1 MRVDV
6 EYRGLPGGT
15 HKLRFADE
23 LPRHVMCGTCGML
36 SMQMYEDEQRHA
48 FCNVCV
54 CLGSPAAAIF
64 CKYEN
69 RNVPVDQLIEAF
81 DIIQVIKD
89 QVVYCP
95 NEEKGCPVYTPLCR
109 IEDHYLQCEKTEI
122 ECLQC
127 QQRIKGCDWK
137 SHSRDCPRKIV
148 QCRFCVA
155 AFPQIDLQTHEALCA
170 ENPNCMTSPTVR
182 HSYTSKVPPLPVPAQ
197 KENGS
202 GHVSFSSTELDLPS
216 DAASDADAGQSVF
229 WSLKIGNL
237 LKIILTCVSIVG
249 NFPLVS
255 FLRRN
260 LFAKNFGLPLLTII
274 CIALLVRRR
283 GRQ

>member
-6 EYRGLPGGT
+6 QYRDLPGGT

-36 SMQMYEDEQRHA
+36 SMQMYEDEQGHA
-48 FCNVCV
+48 FCNACV
-54 CLGSPAAAIF
+54 CLGSPAPAIF

-89 QVVYCP
+89 QVVFCP

-155 AFPQIDLQTHEALCA
+155 AFPQIDLQ
-170 ENPNCMTSPTVR
+170 
-182 HSYTSKVPPLPVPAQ
+182 
-197 KENGS
+197 
-202 GHVSFSSTELDLPS
+202 STDLDLPS
-216 DAASDADAGQSVF
+216 DAASDADEGESVF
-229 WSLKIGNL
+229 WGLN
-237 LKIILTCVSIVG
+237 IILTCLSRVG

-255 FLRRN
+255 FLRSN
-260 LFAKNFGLPLLTII
+260 LFGKNFGLPLFTIM

>member
-155 AFPQIDLQTHEALCA
+155 AFPQIDLQ
-170 ENPNCMTSPTVR
+170 MTSPTRDPVKIR
-182 HSYTSKVPPLPVPAQ
+182 RQGWPWFFLPAVYI
-197 KENGS
+197 
-202 GHVSFSSTELDLPS
+202 F
-216 DAASDADAGQSVF
+216 
-229 WSLKIGNL
+229 
-237 LKIILTCVSIVG
+237 TCLA
-249 NFPLVS
+249 F
-255 FLRRN
+255 FLRVTVNVCVKPILHIVFMASRFTWRIVFSLYRAALSGFGSSSN
-260 LFAKNFGLPLLTII
+260 DSLQNAKARSVHDKSFY
-274 CIALLVRRR
+274 
-283 GRQ
+283 